1 MVTKNVPVASPE
13 RGRPI
18 FSGLARTG
26 PSGYARCVAV
36 IRFRDSGRTLPVG
49 KLLCLGHNYR
59 EHAREMGSPEEE
71 LPVVFLKPASAV
83 IHDGGEVVIP
93 EFSQEAHH
101 EVELVVVIGEGGK
114 HIPEAEAFSRV
125 AGYAV
130 GLDMTLRDVQA
141 KAKRAGHPWTIAK
154 GFDTSAPLSLAVE
167 RSRVSD
173 PHALEMTLRVNGAMR
188 QHASTSEM
196 IFHIDRTLAY
206 LSTIFTL
213 EPGDLVFTGTPAGV
227 GRVVSGDVLE
237 AEITE
242 VGTLTVRVR

>member
-1 MVTKNVPVASPE
+1 M
-13 RGRPI
+13 
-18 FSGLARTG
+18 
-26 PSGYARCVAV
+26 AV
-36 IRFRDSGRTLPVG
+36 VVFHGSGRTLPVG
-49 KLLCLGHNYR
+49 KILCLGHNYR

-93 EFSQEAHH
+93 DFSEEAHH
-101 EVELVVVIGEGGK
+101 EVELVVVIGEGGRC
-114 HIPEAEAFSRV
+114 IPEEQALARV

-141 KAKRAGHPWTIAK
+141 RAKQAGHPWTIAK
-154 GFDTSAPLSLAVE
+154 GFDTSAPLSRAVE

-173 PHALEMTLRVNGAMR
+173 PHALEMTLRVNGVVR
-188 QHASTSEM
+188 QHAHTGEM
-196 IFHIDRTLAY
+196 ILRIDRTLAY
-206 LSTIFTL
+206 LSTVFTL

-242 VGTLTVRVR
+242 VGALIVRVR

>member
-1 MVTKNVPVASPE
+1 MATVV
-13 RGRPI
+13 
-18 FSGLARTG
+18 
-26 PSGYARCVAV
+26 
-36 IRFRDSGRTLPVG
+36 FRDSGQTLPIG

-59 EHAREMGSPEEE
+59 AHAREMGSPEEE

-93 EFSQEAHH
+93 EFSREAHH
-101 EVELVVVIGEGGK
+101 ELELVVVIGEGGRR
-114 HIPEAEAFSRV
+114 IPEEQALARV

-141 KAKRAGHPWTIAK
+141 KAKQAGHPWTIAK

-167 RSRVSD
+167 RSRVTD
-173 PHALEMTLRVNGAMR
+173 PHALEMTLRVNGVVR

-196 IFHIDRTLAY
+196 ILRIDRTLAY

-227 GRVVSGDVLE
+227 GRVGSGDLLE
-237 AEITE
+237 AEIAE